1 MLTPEYEA
9 ATKELY
15 NVVIIEQK
23 LAAKMKSDITY
34 FVLMHEEYAE
44 TKRDSMMEAYARL
57 SRDYAYVAG
66 RSISLQSD
74 HEAIEYGI
82 HRDYDPT
89 DPNTPEAI
97 KNLAANRKAKAMSVA
112 NVWGSIMTYY
122 SDQIIK

>member
-44 TKRDSMMEAYARL
+44 TKRDSMMEAHERL
-57 SRDYAYVAG
+57 NRDYAYVAG
-66 RSISLQSD
+66 RSISLQAD

-97 KNLAANRKAKAMSVA
+97 KTLAANRKAKTMTSARA
-112 NVWGSIMTYY
+112 WEIIMTYY
-122 SDQIIK
+122 NDQIK